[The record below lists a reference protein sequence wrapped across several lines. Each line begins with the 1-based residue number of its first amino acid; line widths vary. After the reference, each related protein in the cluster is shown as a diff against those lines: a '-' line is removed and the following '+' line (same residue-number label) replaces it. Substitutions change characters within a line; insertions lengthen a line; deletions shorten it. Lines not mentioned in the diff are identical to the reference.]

1 MKPDKTREKL
11 FSRRA
16 AILLGGQM
24 TLFAGLG
31 ARMYY
36 LQVLQADHYR
46 TLAEDNRINLRLL
59 ATPRGYIF
67 DRFGEPIAINV
78 QNYRVVIIREQAK
91 ELSTTLAR
99 LETILETGS
108 VDSPRVLRDAERRRA
123 FVPITVAENLSW
135 GEVSRL
141 EVNAP
146 KLPGVQIEVGLS
158 RFYPLGPAVAHVIG
172 YVAAVSE
179 KDLTV
184 RDPLLQLPGFRIG
197 KSGIEK
203 RYDTALRGKAGNS
216 QVEVNAVGRVIR
228 ELRRKEGEPGR
239 EVSTTLDLGLQ
250 IATAERLAKEQ
261 SAAAV
266 VMDPHRGDVLAMVSS
281 PGFNPNAFNEGLS
294 GNEWRGLVRDPYA
307 PLINKAIA
315 GLYAPGSTFKIAVAL
330 AALEAGI
337 PVEHSPYCRG
347 YMTLGDRRFHC
358 WKKHGHGRMALVDA
372 IRESCD
378 IYFYDV
384 ALKIG
389 VDKIAAMARRLG
401 LGTTYDIGISG
412 EKSGLIPT
420 RGWKRA
426 AIGSSWQKGE
436 TVISAIGQG
445 YVLATP
451 LQLAVMTARLVNGGF
466 AVTPRLTQDGIKAGS
481 IAPKPNPEFPST
493 GIPERSRRIVMQAMD
508 QVVNHARG
516 TARRSRLKDPAVT
529 MGGKT
534 GTSQVRRI
542 SMAERE
548 SGVRKN
554 HEKPWRER
562 DHALFV
568 GFAPVGAPQY
578 VAAVVVEHGGGGSK
592 VAAPIARDLLEHA
605 LQRNSAR
612 DRDAKDVASIPA
624 PPEKAPK
631 P

>member
-1 MKPDKTREKL
+1 MKTDKIRKKL

-16 AILLGGQM
+16 AILLGGQL

-59 ATPRGYIF
+59 APPRGYIL
-67 DRFGEPIAINV
+67 DRFGKPIAINV
-78 QNYRVVIIREQAK
+78 QNYRVVVIREQAK
-91 ELSTTLAR
+91 ELSVTLAR
-99 LETILETGS
+99 LEELLETGS
-108 VDSPRVLRDAERRRA
+108 VDALRVLQDAERRRA

-146 KLPGVQIEVGLS
+146 NLPGVQIEVALS
-158 RFYPLGPAVAHVIG
+158 RYYPLGPAVSHVIG

-179 KDLTV
+179 KDLTGK
-184 RDPLLQLPGFRIG
+184 DPLLELPGFRIG
-197 KSGIEK
+197 KSGVEK

-228 ELRRKEGEPGR
+228 ELRREEGEPGR
-239 EVSTTLDLGLQ
+239 EISLTLDIGLQ
-250 IATAERLAKEQ
+250 IKAAELLAKER

-281 PGFNPNAFNEGLS
+281 PGYNPNAFNEGLS
-294 GNEWRGLVRDPYA
+294 GNEWRELVRDPHA

-315 GLYAPGSTFKIAVAL
+315 GHYAPGSTFKLAVAL

-337 PVEHSPYCRG
+337 PVDHSTYCRG
-347 YMTLGDRRFHC
+347 HMTLGDRRFHC
-358 WKKHGHGRMALVDA
+358 WKKHGHGRVALVDA
-372 IRESCD
+372 LRESCD
-378 IYFYDV
+378 IWFYDV

-389 VDKIAAMARRLG
+389 IDKIAAMARRLG
-401 LGTTYDIGISG
+401 LGTTYDIDIAG
-412 EKSGLIPT
+412 EKAGLIPT

-436 TVISAIGQG
+436 TVIAAIGQG
-445 YVLATP
+445 YVLSTP
-451 LQLAVMTARLVNGGF
+451 MQLAVMTSRLVNGGF
-466 AVTPRLTQDGIKAGS
+466 AVTPRLTRDRIEADF
-481 IAPKPNPEFPST
+481 IAPKPEPEFPSI
-493 GIPERSRRIVMQAMD
+493 GIPEESRRIVMQAMD
-508 QVVNHARG
+508 EVVNHVRG
-516 TARRSRLKDPAVT
+516 TARRSRLKDPAMA

-542 SMAERE
+542 SMSERE
-548 SGVRKN
+548 GGVRKN
-554 HEKPWRER
+554 DEKPWRER

-568 GFAPVGAPQY
+568 GYAPVQSPQY
-578 VAAVVVEHGGGGSK
+578 VVSVVVEHGGGGSK
-592 VAAPIARDLLEHA
+592 VAAPIARDLMEHA
-605 LQRNSAR
+605 QRHNSAR
-612 DRDAKDVASIPA
+612 DKDAQEAAVAPA
-624 PPEKAPK
+624 TKGDQP
-631 P
+631 

>member
-1 MKPDKTREKL
+1 MKTDKTREKL

-16 AILLGGQM
+16 AILLGGQL

-59 ATPRGYIF
+59 APPRGYIL

-78 QNYRVVIIREQAK
+78 QNYRVVVIREQAK
-91 ELSTTLAR
+91 ELSVTLAR
-99 LETILETGS
+99 LEELLESGS
-108 VDSPRVLRDAERRRA
+108 VDALRVLRDAERRRA

-146 KLPGVQIEVGLS
+146 NLPGVQIEVGLS
-158 RFYPLGPAVAHVIG
+158 RYYPLGPAVSHVIG

-179 KDLTV
+179 KDLTGK
-184 RDPLLQLPGFRIG
+184 DPLLELPGFRIG
-197 KSGIEK
+197 KSGVEK

-228 ELRRKEGEPGR
+228 ELRREEGEPGR
-239 EVSTTLDLGLQ
+239 EISLTLDIGLQ
-250 IATAERLAKEQ
+250 IKAAELLAKER

-281 PGFNPNAFNEGLS
+281 PGYNPNAFNEGLS
-294 GNEWRGLVRDPYA
+294 GNEWRELVRDPHA

-315 GLYAPGSTFKIAVAL
+315 GHYAPGSTFKLAVAL

-337 PVEHSPYCRG
+337 PVDHSTYCRG
-347 YMTLGDRRFHC
+347 HMTLGDRRFHC
-358 WKKHGHGRMALVDA
+358 WKKHGHGRVALVDA
-372 IRESCD
+372 LRESCD
-378 IYFYDV
+378 IWFYDV

-389 VDKIAAMARRLG
+389 IDKIAAMARRLG
-401 LGTTYDIGISG
+401 LGTTYDIDIAG
-412 EKSGLIPT
+412 EKAGLIPT

-436 TVISAIGQG
+436 TVIAAIGQG
-445 YVLATP
+445 YVLSTP
-451 LQLAVMTARLVNGGF
+451 MQLAVMTSRLVNGGF
-466 AVTPRLTQDGIKAGS
+466 AVTPRLTRDRIEADF
-481 IAPKPNPEFPST
+481 IAPKPEPEFPSI
-493 GIPERSRRIVMQAMD
+493 GIPEESRRIVMQAMD
-508 QVVNHARG
+508 EVVNHVRG
-516 TARRSRLKDPAVT
+516 TARRSRLKDPAMA

-542 SMAERE
+542 SMSERE
-548 SGVRKN
+548 GGVRN
-554 HEKPWRER
+554 NEEKPWRER

-568 GFAPVGAPQY
+568 GYAPVQAPQY
-578 VAAVVVEHGGGGSK
+578 VVSVVVEHGGGGSK
-592 VAAPIARDLLEHA
+592 VAAPIARDLMEHA
-605 LQRNSAR
+605 QRHNSAR
-612 DRDAKDVASIPA
+612 DKDAQEVAAAPA
-624 PPEKAPK
+624 TKGQQP
-631 P
+631 

>member
-1 MKPDKTREKL
+1 MKTDKIRKKL

-16 AILLGGQM
+16 AILLGGQL

-59 ATPRGYIF
+59 APPRGYIL
-67 DRFGEPIAINV
+67 DRFGKPIAINV
-78 QNYRVVIIREQAK
+78 QNYRVVVIREQAK
-91 ELSTTLAR
+91 ELSVTLAR
-99 LETILETGS
+99 LEELLETGS
-108 VDSPRVLRDAERRRA
+108 VDALRVLRDAERRRA

-146 KLPGVQIEVGLS
+146 NLPGVQIEVALS
-158 RFYPLGPAVAHVIG
+158 RYYPLGPAVSHVIG

-179 KDLTV
+179 KDLTGK
-184 RDPLLQLPGFRIG
+184 DPLLELPGFRIG

-228 ELRRKEGEPGR
+228 ELRREEGEPGR
-239 EVSTTLDLGLQ
+239 EISLTLDIGLQ
-250 IATAERLAKEQ
+250 IKAAELLAKER
-261 SAAAV
+261 SATAV

-281 PGFNPNAFNEGLS
+281 PGYNPNAFNEGLS
-294 GNEWRGLVRDPYA
+294 GNEWRELVRDPHA

-315 GLYAPGSTFKIAVAL
+315 GHYAPGSTFKLAVAL

-337 PVEHSPYCRG
+337 PVDHSTYCRG
-347 YMTLGDRRFHC
+347 HMTLGDRRFHC
-358 WKKHGHGRMALVDA
+358 WKKNGHGRVALVDA
-372 IRESCD
+372 LRESCD
-378 IYFYDV
+378 IWFYDV

-389 VDKIAAMARRLG
+389 IDKIADMARRLG
-401 LGTTYDIGISG
+401 LGSSYDIEIAG

-426 AIGSSWQKGE
+426 AIGRSWQKGE
-436 TVISAIGQG
+436 TVIAAIGQG

-451 LQLAVMTARLVNGGF
+451 MQLAVMTSRLVNGGF
-466 AVTPRLTQDGIKAGS
+466 AVIPRLTLDSIEADF
-481 IAPKPNPEFPST
+481 IAPEPEPEFPSI
-493 GIPERSRRIVMQAMD
+493 GIPEESRRIVMQAMD
-508 QVVNHARG
+508 EVVNHARG
-516 TARRSRLKDPAVT
+516 TARRSRLKDPAMA

-542 SMAERE
+542 SMSERE
-548 SGVRKN
+548 GGVRKN
-554 HEKPWRER
+554 DEKPWRER

-568 GFAPVGAPQY
+568 GYAPVQSPQY
-578 VAAVVVEHGGGGSK
+578 VVSVVVEHGGGGSK
-592 VAAPIARDLLEHA
+592 VAAPIARDLMEYA
-605 LQRNSAR
+605 QRHKSAR
-612 DRDAKDVASIPA
+612 DGGTKDVAAA
-624 PPEKAPK
+624 PTTKRPQP
-631 P
+631 